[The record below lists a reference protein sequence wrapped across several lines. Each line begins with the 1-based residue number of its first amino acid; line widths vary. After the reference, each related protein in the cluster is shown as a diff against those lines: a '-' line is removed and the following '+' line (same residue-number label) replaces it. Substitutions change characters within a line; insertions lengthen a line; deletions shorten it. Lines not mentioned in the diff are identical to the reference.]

1 MTLRPS
7 LCASPTSALLS
18 PCLLPSASHS
28 LSSTLACSPQ
38 PPSALLSPC
47 LLPSAP
53 HPLSSAPVCS
63 PQSLSLMFRGSFS
76 SCFVCLPSLLFYSK
90 ILEKHAT
97 CFALPHLEPQDTS
110 VSASVSPPP
119 VQTSSVTFKFFSR
132 NKGGGATNPF
142 PLATPE
148 PLTTQLPTPHFQNEV
163 SCGLMACCRPLMIYS
178 PALCTS
184 LCPRE
189 PDPMPYLPSELV
201 TLSSIH

>member
-1 MTLRPS
+1 MP
-7 LCASPTSALLS
+7 
-18 PCLLPSASHS
+18 
-28 LSSTLACSPQ
+28 
-38 PPSALLSPC
+38 
-47 LLPSAP
+47 AP
-53 HPLSSAPVCS
+53 HLPSSAPVCS

-90 ILEKHAT
+90 VLEKHAT

-110 VSASVSPPP
+110 VSAFVSPPP

-132 NKGGGATNPF
+132 NKSGDATNPF
-142 PLATPE
+142 PLATPQ

-163 SCGLMACCRPLMIYS
+163 SCGLTACCRPLMIYS

-189 PDPMPYLPSELV
+189 PDPMPCLPSELV